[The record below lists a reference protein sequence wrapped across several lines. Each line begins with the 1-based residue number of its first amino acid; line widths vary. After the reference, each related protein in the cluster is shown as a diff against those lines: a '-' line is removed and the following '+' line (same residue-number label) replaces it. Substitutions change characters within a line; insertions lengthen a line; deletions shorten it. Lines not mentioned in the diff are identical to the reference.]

1 MLELLFCGMFT
12 VLPDFLYRRF
22 VQGRRIGHEITLFS
36 VWYELRYGITACLML
51 TITLITIVFYYHP
64 STTDAT
70 SFFRTVTVL
79 PEAGGRVKEVLAEN
93 GAHVDAGDVLF
104 KLDDSSQRAAVE
116 TAKRRVEEV
125 QAAFVAARA
134 ELAAATGQVTQAE
147 NAVKQAQEELDLR
160 ATLLAEGS
168 PATSTREVERLQ
180 NTVAAR
186 QGTLDATIAQRQAVE
201 AKLNVQLPAQQASA
215 EASLAEAQT
224 LLDKTVIYAAI
235 SGDLQQFALQP
246 GDIVNPLLRPA
257 GILVASDVGH
267 GDFEA
272 GFKQVNAQ
280 QIEVGMIGEI
290 TCASLPYTIVPMKV
304 NRVQGYVASGQF
316 RPSDQLLDI
325 QDRARPGTVLVR
337 MEPLFEGGTERILPG
352 SKCIANLYTNNHDI
366 LHGDEDISTAR
377 WLFLHVVD
385 TVGLLH
391 ALILRI
397 QALLLPV
404 QTLVLTGH

>member
-22 VQGRRIGHEITLFS
+22 AQGKRIGHEITLFS

-51 TITLITIVFYYHP
+51 TITLITIVFYFHP

-79 PEAGGRVKEVLAEN
+79 PEGGGRVKEVMVRN
-93 GAHVDAGDVLF
+93 GDHVESGDVLF
-104 KLDDSSQRAAVE
+104 RLDDSSQRAAVV
-116 TAKRRVEEV
+116 TAERRVKEV
-125 QAAFVAARA
+125 EAAFVAAEA
-134 ELAAATGQVTQAE
+134 ELAAAAGQVTQAE

-180 NTVAAR
+180 NTVAER
-186 QGTLDATIAQRQAVE
+186 RGTLDATIAQRQAVE
-201 AKLNVQLPAQQASA
+201 AKINVQLPAQQASA

-224 LLDKTVIYAAI
+224 LLDKTVVYAAI

-257 GILVASDVGH
+257 GILVASELGH
-267 GDFEA
+267 GDFQA

-280 QIEVGMIGEI
+280 QIKVGMVGEI
-290 TCASLPYTIVPMKV
+290 TCASLPYTIVPM
-304 NRVQGYVASGQF
+304 RVSAVQRYVASGQF

-325 QDRARPGTVLVR
+325 QDRARPGTFLVR

-366 LHGDEDISTAR
+366 LHGDEDLSTAR

-391 ALILRI
+391 ALLLRI
-397 QALLLPV
+397 QAVLLPI

>member
-22 VQGRRIGHEITLFS
+22 AQGKRIGHEITLFS

-51 TITLITIVFYYHP
+51 TITLITIVFYFHP

-79 PEAGGRVKEVLAEN
+79 PEGGGRVREVMVRN
-93 GAHVDAGDVLF
+93 GDHVEAGDVLF
-104 KLDDSSQRAAVE
+104 RLDDSSQRAAVV
-116 TAKRRVEEV
+116 TAERRVKEV
-125 QAAFVAARA
+125 EAAFVAAEA
-134 ELAAATGQVTQAE
+134 ELAAAAGQVTQAE

-180 NTVAAR
+180 NTVAER
-186 QGTLDATIAQRQAVE
+186 RGTLDATIAQRQAVE
-201 AKLNVQLPAQQASA
+201 AKINVQLPAQQASA

-224 LLDKTVIYAAI
+224 LLDKTVVYAAI

-257 GILVASDVGH
+257 GILVASELGH
-267 GDFEA
+267 GDFQA

-280 QIEVGMIGEI
+280 QIKVGMVGEI
-290 TCASLPYTIVPMKV
+290 TCASLPYTIVPM
-304 NRVQGYVASGQF
+304 RVSAVQRYVASGQF

-325 QDRARPGTVLVR
+325 QDRARPGTFLVR

-366 LHGDEDISTAR
+366 LHGDEDLSTAR

-391 ALILRI
+391 ALLLRI
-397 QALLLPV
+397 QAVLLPI

>member
-22 VQGRRIGHEITLFS
+22 AQGKRIGHEITLFS

-51 TITLITIVFYYHP
+51 TITLITIVFYFHP

-79 PEAGGRVKEVLAEN
+79 PEGGGRVKEVMVRN
-93 GAHVDAGDVLF
+93 GDHVEAGDVLF
-104 KLDDSSQRAAVE
+104 KLDDSSQRAAVV
-116 TAKRRVEEV
+116 TAERRVKEV
-125 QAAFVAARA
+125 EAAFVAAEA
-134 ELAAATGQVTQAE
+134 ELAAAAGQVTQAE

-180 NTVAAR
+180 NTVAER
-186 QGTLDATIAQRQAVE
+186 RGTLDATIAQRQAVE
-201 AKLNVQLPAQQASA
+201 AKINVQLPAQQASA

-224 LLDKTVIYAAI
+224 LLDKTVVYAAI

-257 GILVASDVGH
+257 GILVASELGH
-267 GDFEA
+267 GDFQA

-280 QIEVGMIGEI
+280 QIKVGMVGEI
-290 TCASLPYTIVPMKV
+290 TCASLPYTIVPM
-304 NRVQGYVASGQF
+304 RVSAVQRYVASGQF

-325 QDRARPGTVLVR
+325 QDRARPGTFLVR

-366 LHGDEDISTAR
+366 LHGDEDLSTAR

-391 ALILRI
+391 ALLLRI
-397 QALLLPV
+397 QAVLLPI